1 MVPAFVK
8 AHVRGVVLLA
18 SNADKLAATE
28 ASVKEVDPSIET
40 LTCPLD
46 ISDTASI
53 DAAFRCI
60 QSKFGHADILI
71 NAAGAATGDGPKL
84 HETDPDEWWRNFPE
98 TRATIVNVS
107 SWQTFFTIP
116 PLGAYFMSKFIVD
129 ALATYVAAEYTNVT
143 AVSMHPGLV
152 ATDMLREPFRS
163 LFNNDNPE
171 LVGGTAVWLCQEK
184 ARFLSGRFVAANWDV
199 EDLLK
204 KKEEIVEKDLLRL
217 TLKGEFGIS

>member
-1 MVPAFVK
+1 
-8 AHVRGVVLLA
+8 
-18 SNADKLAATE
+18 
-28 ASVKEVDPSIET
+28 
-40 LTCPLD
+40 
-46 ISDTASI
+46 
-53 DAAFRCI
+53 
-60 QSKFGHADILI
+60 
-71 NAAGAATGDGPKL
+71 
-84 HETDPDEWWRNFPE
+84 
-98 TRATIVNVS
+98 
-107 SWQTFFTIP
+107 
-116 PLGAYFMSKFIVD
+116 MSKFIVD